1 MLAYRL
7 THVSLL
13 IGHQDFAKR
22 LNPWKPEY
30 DPKQKSI
37 REWDAC
43 ADGLWHAIQFASF
56 YMVNYNCYF
65 RKFFKLRLL
74 CYHKDKILKIF
85 ESKLPDQVHQWY
97 RDNSYDGTKSNLEEM
112 YCLFQKNWHLDDQTL
127 ETVIKERDT
136 WTEEEVEVW
145 PMRKL
150 FEKECFK

>member
-1 MLAYRL
+1 MLVLMVYGML
-7 THVSLL
+7 FNLL
-13 IGHQDFAKR
+13 RFTWSTIIVISG
-22 LNPWKPEY
+22 N
-30 DPKQKSI
+30 
-37 REWDAC
+37 
-43 ADGLWHAIQFASF
+43 
-56 YMVNYNCYF
+56 
-65 RKFFKLRLL
+65 FFKLRLL
-74 CYHKDKILKIF
+74 RYQEDKILKTF

-97 RDNSYDGTKSNLEEM
+97 RDDSYDGTKSNLEEM